1 MFKKLFPIVVLLG
14 LIIAGVRLFSGPEDT
29 WKQNNEGAWIR
40 HGNPA
45 LPIPENVVHDCYQQ
59 NNNRAFDIA
68 YILCREDLCGS
79 DRACARFLETAF
91 EEINASNELKTTA
104 DANAS
109 TSGSLPQP
117 ITTDQNPET
126 NIQPQITTPT
136 TTPTST
142 VSITTEGQVD
152 ANTNTNLATPEPSQP
167 VAQTPTT
174 PQESPK
180 TNPNITIE
188 TPTSGSAVTSP
199 IVITGRV
206 KAAAGEP
213 IDIQITTKSGTV
225 LIGET
230 ANLKTSGPD
239 GWGSYKITIAY
250 QFSSTREG
258 YIVIS
263 HGSDTASVP
272 VTFN

>member
-1 MFKKLFPIVVLLG
+1 MLKKLIPFIVLIALILLG
-14 LIIAGVRLFSGPEDT
+14 IRFFKSSDD
-29 WKQNNEGAWIR
+29 AWIR
-40 HGNPA
+40 NNDGTWVRQGNPA
-45 LPIPENVVHDCYQQ
+45 LPIPEHVIQDCYEQ

-68 YILCREDLCGS
+68 YILCREDLCAS
-79 DRACARFLETAF
+79 DRACAKELEQAF
-91 EEINASNELKTTA
+91 Q
-104 DANAS
+104 
-109 TSGSLPQP
+109 SL
-117 ITTDQNPET
+117 QNPSSQTPTVPEPIPSQNTNSNT
-126 NIQPQITTPT
+126 NIQTPT
-136 TTPTST
+136 TTTESTTIPTST
-142 VSITTEGQVD
+142 
-152 ANTNTNLATPEPSQP
+152 APALTNTPTQTKTPELAESQKP
-167 VAQTPTT
+167 VEQSQPTT
-174 PQESPK
+174 PQEPPK
-180 TNPNITIE
+180 INPNITIE

-199 IVITGRV
+199 IVITGKV

-239 GWGSYKITIAY
+239 GWGPYKITIAY